1 MPESWRLLTGECLD
15 VLATL
20 EPDSVDACATDPPY
34 GIGFMGREWDVFTPE
49 SVAKV
54 ADQKRGFERREP
66 NPNLRGRSEWLAGA
80 KVQYDRSA
88 AASLKFHAW
97 TQQWAEAVL
106 RVLKPGAH
114 AVVCASPRMGHR
126 VTCGLEDAGF
136 EIRDSLLWLYGS
148 GFPKSLDVGKQLD
161 RRPGATR
168 QAEFA
173 AHLKARREALGLSMS
188 DVAERIVGTR
198 SGACRHWE
206 REGTFPSA
214 KFWPL
219 LRDLLGL
226 DEHWGIVLA
235 EAERDVVGTRQETR
249 LAVAPGQGADRSK
262 ISLDLTTPVT
272 DLAHQWDGWGTALK
286 PAYEP
291 VILARKPLGGRT
303 VAQCVAAFGTGA
315 INIDGC
321 RPTTE
326 GRQLRIG
333 DYKDTEHNTDMGRM
347 NGSLQGGSRAAGQTD
362 LGRWPPNVAL
372 DEAAAARL
380 DAEGGTS
387 RFFYV
392 AKASR
397 DERER
402 GCENLP
408 QRTAGEATDRQDGS
422 AGLESPRAGASRTHG
437 ARNHHPT
444 VKPVAL
450 MRWLVRLVTPPGGLV
465 LDPFAGSGTTGL
477 ACIKEQCRF
486 LGIEREA
493 EYVAIAN
500 ARLRAEHARYEIG
513 GPLFAV
519 AAEPA
524 DNHPS
529 TVGGDRIQP

>member
-1 MPESWRLLTGECLD
+1 MPDSWRVLTGDCLD

-20 EPDSVDACATDPPY
+20 EPESVDACATDPPY
-34 GIGFMGREWDVFTPE
+34 GIGFMGLEWDVFKSSE
-49 SVAKV
+49 VAKRSKPRNFT
-54 ADQKRGFERREP
+54 DPFLSK
-66 NPNLRGRSEWLAGA
+66 NPNLQGRSGWQGHAPVE
-80 KVQYDRSA
+80 YDRSA
-88 AASLKFHAW
+88 AASLKFQAW
-97 TQQWAEAVL
+97 TQQWAEAVW

-148 GFPKSLDVGKQLD
+148 GFPKSLNL
-161 RRPGATR
+161 PGGR
-168 QAEFA
+168 
-173 AHLKARREALGLSMS
+173 
-188 DVAERIVGTR
+188 
-198 SGACRHWE
+198 
-206 REGTFPSA
+206 
-214 KFWPL
+214 
-219 LRDLLGL
+219 
-226 DEHWGIVLA
+226 
-235 EAERDVVGTRQETR
+235 
-249 LAVAPGQGADRSK
+249 
-262 ISLDLTTPVT
+262 
-272 DLAHQWDGWGTALK
+272 GTALK

-303 VAQCVAAFGTGA
+303 VAQCVAQFGTGA

-321 RPTTE
+321 RLTTE
-326 GRQLRIG
+326 GRPLRIG
-333 DYKDTEHNTDMGRM
+333 DYKDTEHNTYTD
-347 NGSLQGGSRAAGQTD
+347 GSLQGGSRAAGQTD

-372 DEAAAARL
+372 DETAAARL

-397 DERER
+397 SERER
-402 GCENLP
+402 GCEDLP

-500 ARLRAEHARYEIG
+500 ARLRAEHARYETG
-513 GPLFAV
+513 GPLFAET
-519 AAEPA
+519 AEPA
-524 DNHPS
+524 DGS
-529 TVGGDRIQP
+529 TMATTHQL

>member
-1 MPESWRLLTGECLD
+1 MASWRLLTGDCLD

-20 EPDSVDACATDPPY
+20 EPESVDACVTDPPY
-34 GIGFMGREWDVFTPE
+34 GISFMGREWDTFKPHTVEAMRQRT
-49 SVAKV
+49 VK
-54 ADQKRGFERREP
+54 DRRHVD
-66 NPNLRGRSEWLAGA
+66 NPNLHGRRAWTAGA
-80 KVQYDRSA
+80 SVEYDRSA
-88 AASLKFHAW
+88 AASLKFQAW
-97 TQQWAEAVL
+97 TQQWAEAVW

-136 EIRDSLLWLYGS
+136 AIRDSLLWLHAV
-148 GFPKSLDVGKQLD
+148 GFPKSLNL
-161 RRPGATR
+161 PG
-168 QAEFA
+168 
-173 AHLKARREALGLSMS
+173 GL
-188 DVAERIVGTR
+188 
-198 SGACRHWE
+198 
-206 REGTFPSA
+206 
-214 KFWPL
+214 
-219 LRDLLGL
+219 
-226 DEHWGIVLA
+226 
-235 EAERDVVGTRQETR
+235 
-249 LAVAPGQGADRSK
+249 
-262 ISLDLTTPVT
+262 
-272 DLAHQWDGWGTALK
+272 GTALK

-315 INIDGC
+315 LNIDGC
-321 RPTTE
+321 RLDGAWP
-326 GRQLRIG
+326 G
-333 DYKDTEHNTDMGRM
+333 
-347 NGSLQGGSRAAGQTD
+347 D
-362 LGRWPPNVAL
+362 LGRWPPNVAM

-397 DERER
+397 EERER

-493 EYVAIAN
+493 EYVAIAD
-500 ARLRAEHARYEIG
+500 ARLQDEHARFETA

-519 AAEPA
+519 AAETSA
-524 DNHPS
+524 A
-529 TVGGDRIQP
+529 VGP

>member
-1 MPESWRLLTGECLD
+1 MPASWRILTGECLD
-15 VLATL
+15 ALATL
-20 EPDSVDACATDPPY
+20 EPDSVDACVTDPPY
-34 GIGFMGREWDVFTPE
+34 GIGFLGREWDTFTPE
-49 SVAKV
+49 SVAKL
-54 ADQKRGFERREP
+54 ADQKRGFDRREP

-80 KVQYDRSA
+80 SVEYDRSA
-88 AASLKFHAW
+88 AASLKFQAW

-136 EIRDSLLWLYGS
+136 EIRDSLLWLHAV
-148 GFPKSLDVGKQLD
+148 GFPKSLNL
-161 RRPGATR
+161 PG
-168 QAEFA
+168 
-173 AHLKARREALGLSMS
+173 GL
-188 DVAERIVGTR
+188 
-198 SGACRHWE
+198 
-206 REGTFPSA
+206 
-214 KFWPL
+214 
-219 LRDLLGL
+219 
-226 DEHWGIVLA
+226 
-235 EAERDVVGTRQETR
+235 
-249 LAVAPGQGADRSK
+249 
-262 ISLDLTTPVT
+262 
-272 DLAHQWDGWGTALK
+272 GTALK

-291 VILARKPLGGRT
+291 IILARKPLGGRT

-422 AGLESPRAGASRTHG
+422 AGLNSPRAGASRTHG

-500 ARLRAEHARYEIG
+500 ARLHAEHARFDTG
-513 GPLFAV
+513 GPLFAEV
-519 AAEPA
+519 A
-524 DNHPS
+524 
-529 TVGGDRIQP
+529 G

>member
-1 MPESWRLLTGECLD
+1 MSPNTWRVVSGECLD
-15 VLATL
+15 ALATL
-20 EPDSVDACATDPPY
+20 EPDSIDACVTDPPY
-34 GIGFMGREWDVFTPE
+34 GISFMGREWDTFTPATVE
-49 SVAKV
+49 KMRTPKAFGSDEA
-54 ADQKRGFERREP
+54 
-66 NPNLRGRSEWLAGA
+66 NPNLRGRTGWAGSA
-80 KVQYDRSA
+80 AVAYDRSA

-97 TQQWAEAVL
+97 TQQWAEAVW

-148 GFPKSLDVGKQLD
+148 GFPKSLNL
-161 RRPGATR
+161 PG
-168 QAEFA
+168 
-173 AHLKARREALGLSMS
+173 
-188 DVAERIVGTR
+188 
-198 SGACRHWE
+198 
-206 REGTFPSA
+206 
-214 KFWPL
+214 
-219 LRDLLGL
+219 
-226 DEHWGIVLA
+226 
-235 EAERDVVGTRQETR
+235 
-249 LAVAPGQGADRSK
+249 
-262 ISLDLTTPVT
+262 
-272 DLAHQWDGWGTALK
+272 GWGTALK

-303 VAQCVAAFGTGA
+303 VAQCVAEFGTGA
-315 INIDGC
+315 LNIDGC
-321 RPTTE
+321 RLDGHEAWTKLNGEQGSGFTAGKFL
-326 GRQLRIG
+326 GRV
-333 DYKDTEHNTDMGRM
+333 GRGASTQQYAM
-347 NGSLQGGSRAAGQTD
+347 TRGSD

-372 DEAAAARL
+372 DEDAAAML
-380 DAEGGTS
+380 DAEVGERKAGGSKDNRGQTHGYMSRRTSTRQDVYRSRGDTGGPS

-397 DERER
+397 EERER
-402 GCENLP
+402 GCEDLP
-408 QRTAGEATDRQDGS
+408 RKTAGDATDRQDGS

-500 ARLRAEHARYEIG
+500 TRLHAEHARFETG
-513 GPLFAV
+513 GPLLAEV
-519 AAEPA
+519 AE
-524 DNHPS
+524 
-529 TVGGDRIQP
+529 TVR

>member
-1 MPESWRLLTGECLD
+1 MLASWRLLTGDCLD

-20 EPDSVDACATDPPY
+20 EPDSLDACATDPPY
-34 GIGFMGREWDVFTPE
+34 GISFMGREWDTFMPATVEKMRTPK
-49 SVAKV
+49 AFG
-54 ADQKRGFERREP
+54 ADDA
-66 NPNLRGRSEWLAGA
+66 NPNLRGRTGWAGSA
-80 KVQYDRSA
+80 AIEYDRSA

-97 TQQWAEAVL
+97 TQAWAEAVL

-136 EIRDSLLWLYGS
+136 AIRDLLLWLYGS
-148 GFPKSLDVGKQLD
+148 GFPKSLNL
-161 RRPGATR
+161 PG
-168 QAEFA
+168 
-173 AHLKARREALGLSMS
+173 GL
-188 DVAERIVGTR
+188 
-198 SGACRHWE
+198 
-206 REGTFPSA
+206 
-214 KFWPL
+214 
-219 LRDLLGL
+219 
-226 DEHWGIVLA
+226 
-235 EAERDVVGTRQETR
+235 
-249 LAVAPGQGADRSK
+249 
-262 ISLDLTTPVT
+262 
-272 DLAHQWDGWGTALK
+272 GTALK

-303 VAQCVAAFGTGA
+303 VAQCVAQFGTGA
-315 INIDGC
+315 LNIDGC
-321 RPTTE
+321 RLSTV
-326 GRQLRIG
+326 G
-333 DYKDTEHNTDMGRM
+333 DYKDTGNNTDTGLM

-372 DEAAAARL
+372 DETAAARL
-380 DAEGGTS
+380 DAEGGAS

-422 AGLESPRAGASRTHG
+422 AGLNSPRAGASRTRG

-450 MRWLVRLVTPPGGLV
+450 MRWLVRLVTPPGGVV
-465 LDPFAGSGTTGL
+465 LDPFTGSGTTGL

-500 ARLRAEHARYEIG
+500 ARLRAEHARYETG
-513 GPLFAV
+513 GPLFAET
-519 AAEPA
+519 AEPA
-524 DNHPS
+524 DGS
-529 TVGGDRIQP
+529 TMATTHQL

>member
-1 MPESWRLLTGECLD
+1 MPESWRLLTGDCLD

-34 GIGFMGREWDVFTPE
+34 GISFMGREWDTFTPATVE
-49 SVAKV
+49 KMRTPKAFG
-54 ADQKRGFERREP
+54 ADDA
-66 NPNLRGRSEWLAGA
+66 NPNLRGRTGWAGSA
-80 KVQYDRSA
+80 AIEYDRSA

-97 TQQWAEAVL
+97 TQQWAAAVL
-106 RVLKPGAH
+106 RVLKPGAY

-148 GFPKSLDVGKQLD
+148 GFPKSLNL
-161 RRPGATR
+161 PGGR
-168 QAEFA
+168 
-173 AHLKARREALGLSMS
+173 
-188 DVAERIVGTR
+188 
-198 SGACRHWE
+198 
-206 REGTFPSA
+206 
-214 KFWPL
+214 
-219 LRDLLGL
+219 
-226 DEHWGIVLA
+226 
-235 EAERDVVGTRQETR
+235 
-249 LAVAPGQGADRSK
+249 
-262 ISLDLTTPVT
+262 
-272 DLAHQWDGWGTALK
+272 GTALK

-315 INIDGC
+315 LNIDGC
-321 RPTTE
+321 RLSTD
-326 GRQLRIG
+326 GRPQRVG
-333 DYKDTEHNTDMGRM
+333 DYKDTGNNTYAGRM
-347 NGSLQGGSRAAGQTD
+347 DGSLRGGSRAAGTTD

-372 DEAAAARL
+372 DETAAARL
-380 DAEGGTS
+380 DAEGGAS

-465 LDPFAGSGTTGL
+465 LDPFTGSGTTGL

-493 EYVAIAN
+493 EYVAIAD
-500 ARLRAEHARYEIG
+500 ARLRAEHARYETG
-513 GPLFAV
+513 GPLFAE

-524 DNHPS
+524 DGS
-529 TVGGDRIQP
+529 TMATTHQL